1 MKVFVAGGTGAVG
14 RRLVPMLVD
23 AGYEV
28 SATTRSAEKARLLY
42 ELGATPYEVDGLD
55 RYQILR
61 TMRLA
66 EPEVVVHQMTA
77 LASATNL
84 RKFDAVFAQTNRLR
98 TEGTDHLLA
107 AAQSVGAR
115 RMVAQSFGNWNYERT
130 GSPVKIESDPLDPT
144 PPRSMRET
152 LSAIVRLESAVLGAA
167 GLEGIALR
175 YGNLYGP
182 GTSTAEDGDLVL
194 MARKRRLPIIGS
206 GEGIW
211 SFIHV
216 DDAASATLAAI
227 ERGEPGVYNIA
238 DDEPAPADTW
248 VPALADA
255 VGAPAPR
262 HVPTWLGR
270 LAAGEALVSMFTA
283 TRGASN
289 AKAKRELDWQ
299 PHYASWRDGFH
310 NGLADAQADSSHVSE
325 ERPR

>member
-1 MKVFVAGGTGAVG
+1 MKVFLAGGTGAVG
-14 RRLVPMLVD
+14 RRLVPMLVA

-28 SATTRSAEKARLLY
+28 SATTRSADKARLLY

-55 RYQILR
+55 REQILR
-61 TMRLA
+61 AMRLA
-66 EPEVVVHQMTA
+66 EPEIVVHQMTA
-77 LASATNL
+77 LTGATNL

-107 AAQSVGAR
+107 AARSVGAR
-115 RMVAQSFGNWNYERT
+115 RVVAQSFGNWNYERT
-130 GSPVKIESDPLDPT
+130 GAPVKTESDPLDAT

-152 LSAIVRLESAVLGAA
+152 LSAIVHLESAVLGSE
-167 GLEGIALR
+167 GLEGLALR

-182 GTSTAEDGDLVL
+182 GTSTAEDGDLVA
-194 MARKRRLPIIGS
+194 MARKRRLPLIGS
-206 GEGIW
+206 GAGVW

-216 DDAASATLAAI
+216 DDAAEATLAAI
-227 ERGEPGVYNIA
+227 EQGAPGIYNIA
-238 DDEPAPADTW
+238 DDEPAPASTW
-248 VPALADA
+248 VPALTDA
-255 VGAPAPR
+255 VGAPSPR

-289 AKAKRELDWQ
+289 AKAKRELDWK
-299 PHYASWRDGFH
+299 PRYSSWRDGFH
-310 NGLADAQADSSHVSE
+310 EGLADAPA